1 MTTQTEEQIAPASSD
16 GADAFRVVLLITI
29 GLMVAG
35 AIASIVSSPFFGEGF
50 PRGFPSP
57 FHRLMTLYSVSMT
70 AFVMLIP
77 LVALA
82 LIALRGLRQ
91 FPWLGWVL
99 PGYIFL
105 SGLNGSFVFFSN
117 YLFSRDISHS
127 FPRPD
132 LGLVF
137 SVVLMVL
144 GGVLFLIRPRPA
156 ART

>member
-1 MTTQTEEQIAPASSD
+1 MTTQTEEQITPVSSD
-16 GADAFRVVLLITI
+16 GGDGFRVVLLITI

-35 AIASIVSSPFFGEGF
+35 AIASIAGSSRSFSSPQ
-50 PRGFPSP
+50 
-57 FHRLMTLYSVSMT
+57 RLMTIYSVSMT
-70 AFVMLIP
+70 TFVALIP

-82 LIALRGLRQ
+82 VIALRGLRQ

-105 SGLNGSFVFFSN
+105 SGLNGLVVFFSN

-137 SVVLMVL
+137 SVVLMVV

-156 ART
+156 TSTEPSV